1 MPYNNKPAYN
11 KPGRPMNVQTGGGFP
26 LYQKPNGKAPIPP
39 GGKKPMGGGMT
50 KPMGG
55 GMPKADKKAMKMD
68 SIQRRLTGG

>member
-1 MPYNNKPAYN
+1 MRMTKPAYN
-11 KPGRPMNVQTGGGFP
+11 KPPMSGKPMTGGGFP
-26 LYQKPNGKAPIPP
+26 LYQKPNGKAPVPP
-39 GGKKPMGGGMT
+39 GGK